1 LKKKSDIHIF
11 GRKNII
17 KLPLHLIFFFTV
29 IKKKLCSFQG
39 EKTHTAGI
47 DEPLQMDTHSTTIPV
62 KLTLLFSTYIFFQDR
77 NFPTVKQK
85 SSRVKTKQVEKTTE
99 KFFGFFFLPR
109 NRKMSGFTA
118 APSHRFDFE
127 KKRKNKN

>member
-1 LKKKSDIHIF
+1 
-11 GRKNII
+11 
-17 KLPLHLIFFFTV
+17 
-29 IKKKLCSFQG
+29 
-39 EKTHTAGI
+39 
-47 DEPLQMDTHSTTIPV
+47 MDTHSTTIPV

-127 KKRKNKN
+127 KKRKNKNYKIKKISEFVVAVRRQNPVLYLTYLKTAPTISSYWWLP